1 VYNTEIDVKIS
12 QIISLKYLFLGNVPV
27 IDNLATTLIL
37 NYDDDVATNTY
48 RYYLRNFN
56 IYQSPY
62 YILYHVLIT
71 KMPEDKSLT
80 DNGLV

>member
-37 NYDDDVATNTY
+37 NYDDDV
-48 RYYLRNFN
+48 
-56 IYQSPY
+56 
-62 YILYHVLIT
+62 T

>member
-37 NYDDDVATNTY
+37 NYDDDVATNTLVVTLVVSDADPTDVLTTSMTSSTAY
-48 RYYLRNFN
+48 FTFN
-56 IYQSPY
+56 
-62 YILYHVLIT
+62 T
-71 KMPEDKSLT
+71 GT
-80 DNGLV
+80 CR